1 MIRTVLVSGL
11 MALVACAHASAQ
23 PTWTGV
29 LSEESFEI
37 QPDEDDPNIYT
48 DGATIAVAMPGTFS
62 FDFSSAGETEITVIW
77 TAPPGQFIEIAV
89 PADAISAFARLD
101 FDGSSGSVAE
111 TSAVLLE
118 FFGASGSPLPPADIS
133 DMDMTTGGPSTG
145 ITWNKLVPGET
156 YRFQSITGTA
166 TFDVEDL
173 VITDQ
178 PFTRFE
184 IFGSAR
190 LPGDG
195 TNNPG
200 QWVRLV
206 TPSCPGDVNGDQT
219 VDVDDLNAI
228 LSAWGTN
235 VGAGDPRDLANN
247 DGIVDVDD
255 LNVVLGNWAN
265 NCIDSK

>member
-11 MALVACAHASAQ
+11 MALVVCAHASAQ
-23 PTWTGV
+23 TTWSGV

-48 DGATIAVAMPGTFS
+48 DHATIAVAMPGTFS
-62 FDFSSAGETEITVIW
+62 FDFSSAGETEITVTW

-89 PADAISAFARLD
+89 PADAISAYAGID
-101 FDGSSGSVAE
+101 FDGKGGSVAE
-111 TSAVLLE
+111 TSAVSLE
-118 FFGASGSPLPPADIS
+118 FFGASGSPLPAADVS
-133 DMDMTTGGPSTG
+133 DMDMTTGGPNTS
-145 ITWNKLVPGET
+145 IVWIDLVPGET

-166 TFDVEDL
+166 TFSDGVDF

-178 PFTRFE
+178 PFARFE
-184 IFGSAR
+184 IFGYAE
-190 LPGDG
+190 LAGDG

-206 TPSCPGDVNGDQT
+206 TPSCPGDVNGDMM

-255 LNVVLGNWAN
+255 LNVVLGNWGN
-265 NCIDSK
+265 NCP